1 MLEQP
6 ISSNTRAK
14 KQEAENLENK
24 TLSRNSQQHL
34 HNVHATRSGN
44 DCGRSGPESTRSGN
58 ERERSGDESRTYRYG
73 NRQHAVNI
81 CTYNARTLHGHH
93 METFLKQI
101 RAIRSVL
108 ELKKIGNHN
117 EFRTKILYCL

>member
-1 MLEQP
+1 MLEP

-14 KQEAENLENK
+14 KQETENLENK
-24 TLSRNSQQHL
+24 TLSRNTQQHL
-34 HNVHATRSGN
+34 HNEHATGVGN
-44 DCGRSGPESTRSGN
+44 DCKGSGPDSTRTGN
-58 ERERSGDESRTYRYG
+58 ECERSGDESRTYRLG

-108 ELKKIGNHN
+108 ELKQIGAHN
-117 EFRTKILYCL
+117 NLCPKSSKTA